1 MKKMSD
7 NDYGQSD
14 SSHDMDIETP
24 EMSDVEDEYSP
35 PSDDLPVKTDIIF
48 SPMCI
53 ATTTCLHKY
62 AIGRLEGAQDETL
75 PWPPLMLAVI
85 SYLNKTYTR
94 RELVT
99 ERNIAMLE
107 LLLKVPIQ
115 LRIKRGNNITLD
127 LNNNASLD
135 FSGVSF
141 PQSLEI
147 LRDLIGAGIVKKE
160 DVRVPENVLHRY

>member
-1 MKKMSD
+1 
-7 NDYGQSD
+7 
-14 SSHDMDIETP
+14 
-24 EMSDVEDEYSP
+24 
-35 PSDDLPVKTDIIF
+35 
-48 SPMCI
+48 
-53 ATTTCLHKY
+53 
-62 AIGRLEGAQDETL
+62 
-75 PWPPLMLAVI
+75 
-85 SYLNKTYTR
+85 
-94 RELVT
+94 
-99 ERNIAMLE
+99 MLE

-160 DVRVPENVLHRY
+160 DVRVPDNILRRY